1 MSDDN
6 PDERS
11 LTEIARD
18 DAQMLY
24 AGALD
29 SGNISS
35 FTDDEEAPAYAICFI
50 ENSNGEHGWVVIVAR
65 GQSWEGLEIDVGGIF
80 DSKMSA
86 ERYVGGRLLED
97 EEEYEKRMAGDSED
111 DESED
116 DESADEGPEVEG
128 PEDQG

>member
-11 LTEIARD
+11 LMEIARD

-111 DESED
+111 DES
-116 DESADEGPEVEG
+116 ADEEPEVEG